1 MPIRS
6 LTPHPITLRAL
17 NMTLKRVLA
26 LVASAASAVACSDS
40 TGSRSET
47 FMFAIQAPA
56 TVEAGSSV
64 AISLQVANRG
74 SAAAGLTFDS
84 SQAFLPF
91 LARSDGTILWQPRT
105 GWTTILMKFP
115 PRMFAPGEKVLLQ
128 DTIPGDVLT
137 TGTYR
142 VGGYVLADDRVVS
155 LPTTTL
161 TVVEAAPKR

>member
-1 MPIRS
+1 
-6 LTPHPITLRAL
+6 
-17 NMTLKRVLA
+17 
-26 LVASAASAVACSDS
+26 
-40 TGSRSET
+40 
-47 FMFAIQAPA
+47 MFAIQAPV
-56 TVEAGSSV
+56 TVEAGASL
-64 AISLQVANRG
+64 AISLQVVNGG

-142 VGGYVLADDRVVS
+142 VGGSVLADDRLVS
-155 LPTTTL
+155 LSTTTL
-161 TVVEAAPKR
+161 TVVESAPKR